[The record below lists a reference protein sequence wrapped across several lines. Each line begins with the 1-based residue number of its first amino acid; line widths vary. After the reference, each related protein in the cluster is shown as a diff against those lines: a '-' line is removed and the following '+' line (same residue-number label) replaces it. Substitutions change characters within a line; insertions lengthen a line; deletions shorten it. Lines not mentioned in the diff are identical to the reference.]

1 MRNTHG
7 ELLKRHRQ
15 NGGTPAF
22 LAEVEEFLRRG
33 QATGALLDD
42 EHDRWTA
49 QSLLDYWMTTLY
61 RAGQEPRDATLDEF
75 DPALA
80 PELDDA
86 LCPYLGLDAF
96 SEENA
101 GLFFGRQRLIDSL
114 TRRTESHR
122 LLAIVGPSG
131 SGKSSVV
138 RAGLLPRLKGGAL
151 PGSQMWHYPPPMIP
165 GSQPLASLA
174 LLLRPP
180 EVNMVAW
187 NQIQIERLKQDP
199 DTLAVLLDKMIDRPS
214 VLVVDQFEEL
224 FTLCEDEHT
233 RQRFIDNLLKL
244 VDAPAA
250 KHTIIL
256 TMRSDFETFV
266 TRSPTLHPL
275 FETAKVYVPPLSAGD
290 LRDAIEKPAEQVG
303 LKFETGV
310 VDELIQ
316 EILGEPA
323 ALPLLQF
330 TLLKLWENRERN
342 RVTMATYRQI
352 GGGRLALARSAD
364 EFYNSLIP
372 EEQVTAKRI
381 LLRMVRPG
389 EGLEVTSSRIRRA
402 DLYRAGEARDRVDRV
417 LSKLIQARLVRLTA
431 GDVSSD
437 AQVEVAH
444 EALVRNWPTLVDWL
458 EDEREILRQ
467 RQRLTS
473 AAEQW
478 NARGR
483 DVNLLLRGAPAF
495 EALRYPD
502 LNRLERD
509 FVRASLA
516 EIERTEQEKEALQQ
530 REEAARQREL
540 AQAHE
545 LAAEQQRRAEAER
558 ERAEAQSRLGRRL
571 RRLAVALAVVSMI
584 AIITAVYAGFQWQ
597 IIVEAEGDVNS
608 LRTSEAELAEN
619 SRNAQATNQAAQV
632 TSQAAETARSAAV
645 SIRSTAVIEIAT
657 AQAQNTAAASA
668 AAQAEAARITAER
681 GREEA
686 EQQAAT
692 ARQQSTAAAHN
703 VETAEAVRTMAEQE
717 AAAAYQQSTAAAIE
731 LANATAE
738 LAGALASRNVYMTQA
753 AETRA
758 TSAAVMATVQVVQTM
773 IAEPPAAPTPVP

>member
-180 EVNMVAW
+180 EVNLVAW

-530 REEAARQREL
+530 REEAARQQQREEAARQREL

-558 ERAEAQSRLGRRL
+558 KRVEAQSRLGRRL

-619 SRNAQATNQAAQV
+619 SRNAQATRQAAQV

-657 AQAQNTAAASA
+657 AQAQNTAAA
-668 AAQAEAARITAER
+668 R
-681 GREEA
+681 
-686 EQQAAT
+686 
-692 ARQQSTAAAHN
+692 
-703 VETAEAVRTMAEQE
+703 
-717 AAAAYQQSTAAAIE
+717 AAIE

-738 LAGALASRNVYMTQA
+738 LAGARASRNVYMTQA